1 MRPIKSAALQMIQ
14 QIANEDSKRVTDGTG
29 SKMRYTEKH

>member
-1 MRPIKSAALQMIQ
+1 MRLIESEALQRIKQ
-14 QIANEDSKRVTDGTG
+14 LANEDSKRVTDGTG